1 MSRKRARP
9 DSSAIS
15 GADADAKLEVIA
27 SLEYDRTQIDALVEQ
42 YRAAEPTPE
51 SERSDAA
58 AGISA
63 KGTTCPMVCC
73 PREYEES
80 FLREPV
86 NPERP
91 CVRGQDCEGLR
102 VRVDMPF
109 VLREFLYP
117 GQEEPPT
124 TRTLCLL
131 CRRNEIS
138 KAYYRYETGHVPAKS
153 QIRIADHY
161 NLVGVPG
168 EYDVKDC
175 IVSSSKY
182 CGLPLPVVLHI
193 RSAYTSTMRDGI
205 RYMEQTRMRHPEST
219 SESSSSFLMRRATL
233 GKKVARSK
241 SLLKDR
247 PS

>member
-1 MSRKRARP
+1 MSRKRARS
-9 DSSAIS
+9 DTSAMS
-15 GADADAKLEVIA
+15 GSDADATLKELA
-27 SLEYDRTQIDALVEQ
+27 SVEYDRTQIDLLVEQ
-42 YRAAEPTPE
+42 YRVAEGAKT
-51 SERSDAA
+51 SEPSAP
-58 AGISA
+58 ISA
-63 KGTTCPMVCC
+63 ASSMVCC

-80 FLREPV
+80 YLREPV

-102 VRVDMPF
+102 VRVDDPF
-109 VLREFLYP
+109 VLREFLFP
-117 GQEEPPT
+117 GQEEPT

-131 CRRNEIS
+131 CRRHEIS
-138 KAYYRYETGHVPAKS
+138 KAYYRYETGHVPAKM
-153 QIRIADHY
+153 QIRISDHY

-175 IVSSSKY
+175 IVSSGKY

-219 SESSSSFLMRRATL
+219 DEAPSSFLMRRATL

-241 SLLKDR
+241 SQPKGT
-247 PS
+247 PN